1 MYGVHVL
8 GSGTLLAA
16 LVIVES
22 AACISTFVCGD
33 SRSVRICNPSKKNLF
48 YKTGLG
54 WDGMGWVLTCLD
66 IPFVYYILFVRVYK
80 VRYVGG
86 LVVGC

>member
-33 SRSVRICNPSKKNLF
+33 SRSVRICNPSKKIYFIKLA
-48 YKTGLG
+48 L
-54 WDGMGWVLTCLD
+54 DGMGWVLTCLD